1 MISSRKRYSTGE
13 EIREIENNPQSDLS
27 LEDKLLVILDCISM
41 DAADEDLPAER
52 KKNKSYLR
60 IA

>member
-13 EIREIENNPQSDLS
+13 EIRETENNPQSDLS

-41 DAADEDLPAER
+41 DAADEDLSAER
-52 KKNKSYLR
+52 KSNKS
-60 IA
+60 